1 MKQRILVAVVG
12 IPLLLLVLCW
22 APHWATAALL
32 AALGIIGA
40 HELLAA
46 VCGPEKTKQLWV
58 LAGALA
64 VLTVFSTYA
73 GMDAY
78 KKTVLAAAPWLL
90 CAGVALL
97 FFLAVRWYGREN
109 AIAFQDI
116 CAVLLGGVAIP
127 LAMSCLLRL
136 RLLTYGGGLVLMPLV
151 AAFMSDS
158 AALFTGM
165 ACGKHKLAPK
175 ASPKK
180 TVEGAVG
187 GLAGGVLG
195 MIVFR
200 IVFFF
205 VTVEP
210 LPIGWCMVI
219 GLVGAFMGQL
229 GDLSFSIIKRQ
240 FGIKDYGRLLPGHGG
255 VLDRFDS
262 VIFAAPLTW
271 MLINAVTLY

>member
-1 MKQRILVAVVG
+1 MKQRILVAVIG

-32 AALGIIGA
+32 AALGVIGA

-46 VCGPEKTKQLWV
+46 VSGAEKTKSLWV
-58 LAGALA
+58 LAGFMA
-64 VLTVFSTYA
+64 VCTVFSTYA
-73 GMDAY
+73 GMEAY
-78 KKTVLAAAPWLL
+78 KDTVLVAVPWLL
-90 CAGVALL
+90 CAAVALL
-97 FFLAVRWYGREN
+97 FLLAVRWFGREN
-109 AIAFQDI
+109 AIAFQDV

-136 RLLTYGGGLVLMPLV
+136 RLMEFGGGLVLMPLV

-187 GLAGGVLG
+187 GLVGGIVGMVL
-195 MIVFR
+195 FR

-205 VTVEP
+205 VTVQA
-210 LPIGWCMVI
+210 LSIGWCMVI

-229 GDLSFSIIKRQ
+229 GDLSFSVIKRQ
-240 FGIKDYGRLLPGHGG
+240 CGIKDYGRLLPGHGG

-262 VIFAAPLTW
+262 VIFAAPVVW
-271 MLINAVTLY
+271 MIACAVGM

>member
-1 MKQRILVAVVG
+1 MKQRILVAVIG

-32 AALGIIGA
+32 AALGVIGA

-46 VCGPEKTKQLWV
+46 VSGAEKTKSLWV
-58 LAGALA
+58 LAGFMA
-64 VLTVFSTYA
+64 VCTVFSTYA
-73 GMDAY
+73 GMEAY
-78 KKTVLAAAPWLL
+78 KRTVLVAVPWLL
-90 CAGVALL
+90 CASVVLL
-97 FFLAVRWYGREN
+97 FLLAVRWFGREN
-109 AIAFQDI
+109 AVAFQDV

-136 RLLTYGGGLVLMPLV
+136 RLMEFGGGLVLMPLV

-187 GLAGGVLG
+187 GLVGGIVGMVL
-195 MIVFR
+195 FR

-205 VTVEP
+205 VTVQA
-210 LPIGWCMVI
+210 LSIGWCMVI

-229 GDLSFSIIKRQ
+229 GDLSFSVIKRQ
-240 FGIKDYGRLLPGHGG
+240 CGIKDYGRLLPGHGG

-262 VIFAAPLTW
+262 VIFAAPVVW
-271 MLINAVTLY
+271 MIACAVGM

>member
-1 MKQRILVAVVG
+1 MKQRILVAVIG

-32 AALGIIGA
+32 AALGVIGA

-46 VCGPEKTKQLWV
+46 VSGPEKTKRLWV
-58 LAGALA
+58 LAGFMA
-64 VLTVFSTYA
+64 VFTVFSTYA
-73 GMDAY
+73 GMAGY
-78 KKTVLAAAPWLL
+78 GSVAIALMPWLL
-90 CAGVALL
+90 AASVALL

-136 RLLTYGGGLVLMPLV
+136 RLMSYGGGLVLMPLV

-187 GLAGGVLG
+187 GLVGGVLG

-205 VTVEP
+205 VTVQP
-210 LPIGWCMVI
+210 LSIGWCMVI

-262 VIFAAPLTW
+262 VIFAAPVVW
-271 MLINAVTLY
+271 MIACAVGM

>member
-1 MKQRILVAVVG
+1 MKQRILVAVIG

-32 AALGIIGA
+32 AALGVIGA

-46 VCGPEKTKQLWV
+46 VSGAEKTKSLWV
-58 LAGALA
+58 LAGFMA
-64 VLTVFSTYA
+64 VCTVFSTYA
-73 GMDAY
+73 GMEAY
-78 KKTVLAAAPWLL
+78 KGTVLVAVPWLL
-90 CAGVALL
+90 CAAVALL
-97 FFLAVRWYGREN
+97 FLLAVRWFGREN
-109 AIAFQDI
+109 AIAFQDV

-136 RLLTYGGGLVLMPLV
+136 RLMEFGGGLVLMPLV
-151 AAFMSDS
+151 AAFMSDA

-187 GLAGGVLG
+187 GLVGGIVGMVL
-195 MIVFR
+195 FR

-205 VTVEP
+205 VTVQA
-210 LPIGWCMVI
+210 LSIGWCMVI

-229 GDLSFSIIKRQ
+229 GDLSFSVIKRQ
-240 FGIKDYGRLLPGHGG
+240 CGIKDYGRLLPGHGG

-262 VIFAAPLTW
+262 VIFAAPVTW
-271 MLINAVTLY
+271 MLVNAATLY

>member
-1 MKQRILVAVVG
+1 MKQRILVAVIG

-32 AALGIIGA
+32 AALGVIGA

-46 VCGPEKTKQLWV
+46 VSGAEKTKSLWV
-58 LAGALA
+58 LAGFMA
-64 VLTVFSTYA
+64 VCAVFSTYA
-73 GMDAY
+73 GMEAY
-78 KKTVLAAAPWLL
+78 KGTVLVAVPWLL
-90 CAGVALL
+90 CAAVALL
-97 FFLAVRWYGREN
+97 FLLAVRWFGREN
-109 AIAFQDI
+109 AIAFQDV

-136 RLLTYGGGLVLMPLV
+136 RLMEFGGGLVLMPLV

-187 GLAGGVLG
+187 GLVGGIVGMVL
-195 MIVFR
+195 FR

-205 VTVEP
+205 VTVQA
-210 LPIGWCMVI
+210 LSIGWCMVI

-229 GDLSFSIIKRQ
+229 GDLSFSVIKRQ
-240 FGIKDYGRLLPGHGG
+240 CGIKDYGRLLPGHGG

-262 VIFAAPLTW
+262 VIFAAPVVW
-271 MLINAVTLY
+271 MIACAVGM

>member
-1 MKQRILVAVVG
+1 MKQRILVAVIG

-32 AALGIIGA
+32 AALGVIGA

-46 VCGPEKTKQLWV
+46 VSGAEKTKSLWV
-58 LAGALA
+58 LAGFMA
-64 VLTVFSTYA
+64 VCTVFSTYA
-73 GMDAY
+73 GMEAY
-78 KKTVLAAAPWLL
+78 KSTVLVAVPWLL
-90 CAGVALL
+90 CASVALL
-97 FFLAVRWYGREN
+97 FLLAVRWFGREN
-109 AIAFQDI
+109 AIAFQDA

-136 RLLTYGGGLVLMPLV
+136 RLMEFGGGLVLMPLV
-151 AAFMSDS
+151 AAFMSDA

-187 GLAGGVLG
+187 GLVGGIVGMVL
-195 MIVFR
+195 FR

-205 VTVEP
+205 VTVQA
-210 LPIGWCMVI
+210 LSIGWCMVI

-240 FGIKDYGRLLPGHGG
+240 CGIKDYGRLLPGHGG

-262 VIFAAPLTW
+262 VIFAAPVVW
-271 MLINAVTLY
+271 MIACAVGM

>member
-1 MKQRILVAVVG
+1 MKQRILVAVIG

-32 AALGIIGA
+32 AALGVIGA

-46 VCGPEKTKQLWV
+46 VSGAEKTKSLWV
-58 LAGALA
+58 LAGFMA
-64 VLTVFSTYA
+64 VCIVFSTYA
-73 GMDAY
+73 GMEAY
-78 KKTVLAAAPWLL
+78 KGTVLVAVPWLL
-90 CAGVALL
+90 CAAVALL
-97 FFLAVRWYGREN
+97 FLLAVRWFGREN
-109 AIAFQDI
+109 AIAFQDV

-136 RLLTYGGGLVLMPLV
+136 RLMEFGGGLVLMPLV

-180 TVEGAVG
+180 TMEGAVG
-187 GLAGGVLG
+187 GLVGGIVGMVL
-195 MIVFR
+195 FR

-205 VTVEP
+205 VTVQA
-210 LPIGWCMVI
+210 LSIGWCMVI

-229 GDLSFSIIKRQ
+229 GDLSFSVIKRQ
-240 FGIKDYGRLLPGHGG
+240 CGIKDYGRLLPGHGG

-262 VIFAAPLTW
+262 VIFAAPVVW
-271 MLINAVTLY
+271 MIACAVGM

>member
-1 MKQRILVAVVG
+1 MKQRILVAVIG

-32 AALGIIGA
+32 AALGVIGA

-46 VCGPEKTKQLWV
+46 VSGAEKTKSLWV
-58 LAGALA
+58 LAGFMA
-64 VLTVFSTYA
+64 VRTAFSTYA
-73 GMDAY
+73 GMEAY
-78 KKTVLAAAPWLL
+78 MGTVLVAVPWLL
-90 CAGVALL
+90 CASVVLL
-97 FFLAVRWYGREN
+97 FLLAVRWFGREN
-109 AIAFQDI
+109 AVAFQDV
-116 CAVLLGGVAIP
+116 CAVLVGGVAIP

-136 RLLTYGGGLVLMPLV
+136 RLMEFGGGLVLMPLV

-187 GLAGGVLG
+187 GLVGGIVGMVL
-195 MIVFR
+195 FR

-205 VTVEP
+205 VTVQA
-210 LPIGWCMVI
+210 LSIGWCMVI

-229 GDLSFSIIKRQ
+229 GDLSFSVIKRQ
-240 FGIKDYGRLLPGHGG
+240 CGIKDYGRLLPGHGG

-262 VIFAAPLTW
+262 VIFAAPVVW
-271 MLINAVTLY
+271 MIACAVGM

>member
-1 MKQRILVAVVG
+1 MKQRILVAVIG

-32 AALGIIGA
+32 AALGVIGA

-46 VCGPEKTKQLWV
+46 VSGAEKTKSLWV
-58 LAGALA
+58 LAGFMA
-64 VLTVFSTYA
+64 VCTVFSTYA
-73 GMDAY
+73 GMEAY
-78 KKTVLAAAPWLL
+78 KGTVLVAVPWLL
-90 CAGVALL
+90 CAAVALL
-97 FFLAVRWYGREN
+97 FLLAVRWFGREN
-109 AIAFQDI
+109 AIAFQDV

-136 RLLTYGGGLVLMPLV
+136 RLMEFGGGLVLMPLV
-151 AAFMSDS
+151 AAFMSDA

-187 GLAGGVLG
+187 GLVGGIVGMVL
-195 MIVFR
+195 FR

-205 VTVEP
+205 VTVHA
-210 LPIGWCMVI
+210 LSIGWCMVI

-229 GDLSFSIIKRQ
+229 GDLSFSVIKRQ
-240 FGIKDYGRLLPGHGG
+240 CGIKDYGRLLPGHGG

-262 VIFAAPLTW
+262 VIFAAPVVW
-271 MLINAVTLY
+271 MIACAVGM

>member
-1 MKQRILVAVVG
+1 MKQRILVAVIG

-22 APHWATAALL
+22 LPHWATAALL
-32 AALGIIGA
+32 AALGVIGA

-46 VCGPEKTKQLWV
+46 VSGPEKTKRLWV
-58 LAGALA
+58 LAGVLA
-64 VLTVFSTYA
+64 VLTVFATYA
-73 GMDAY
+73 GREEY
-78 KKTVLAAAPWLL
+78 KGTVLVAAPWLL
-90 CAGVALL
+90 CAAAALL
-97 FFLAVRWYGREN
+97 FLLAVRWYGREN
-109 AIAFQDI
+109 AVAFQDI

-136 RLLTYGGGLVLMPLV
+136 RLLNYGGGLVLMPLV

-180 TVEGAVG
+180 TVEGAAG
-187 GLAGGVLG
+187 GLVGGVLG

-205 VTVEP
+205 VTLQP
-210 LPIGWCMVI
+210 LSIGWCMVI
-219 GLVGAFMGQL
+219 GLAGAFMGQL
-229 GDLSFSIIKRQ
+229 GDLSFSVIKRQ
-240 FGIKDYGRLLPGHGG
+240 CGIKDYGRLLPGHGG

-262 VIFAAPLTW
+262 VIFAAPVVW
-271 MLINAVTLY
+271 MIATAVGM

>member
-1 MKQRILVAVVG
+1 MV
-12 IPLLLLVLCW
+12 
-22 APHWATAALL
+22 
-32 AALGIIGA
+32 
-40 HELLAA
+40 
-46 VCGPEKTKQLWV
+46 
-58 LAGALA
+58 
-64 VLTVFSTYA
+64 
-73 GMDAY
+73 
-78 KKTVLAAAPWLL
+78 
-90 CAGVALL
+90 LL
-97 FFLAVRWYGREN
+97 FLLAVRWFGREN
-109 AIAFQDI
+109 AVAFQDV

-136 RLLTYGGGLVLMPLV
+136 RLMEFGGGLVLMPLV

-187 GLAGGVLG
+187 GLVGGIVGMVL
-195 MIVFR
+195 FR

-205 VTVEP
+205 VTVQA
-210 LPIGWCMVI
+210 LSIGWCMVI

-229 GDLSFSIIKRQ
+229 GDLSFSVIKRQ
-240 FGIKDYGRLLPGHGG
+240 CGIKDYGRLLPGHGG

-262 VIFAAPLTW
+262 VIFAAPVVW
-271 MLINAVTLY
+271 MIACAVGM

>member
-1 MKQRILVAVVG
+1 MKQRILVAVIG

-32 AALGIIGA
+32 AALGVIGA

-46 VCGPEKTKQLWV
+46 VSGAEKTKSLWV
-58 LAGALA
+58 LAGFMA
-64 VLTVFSTYA
+64 VCTVFSTYA
-73 GMDAY
+73 GMEAY
-78 KKTVLAAAPWLL
+78 KGTVLMAVPWLL
-90 CAGVALL
+90 CASVVLL
-97 FFLAVRWYGREN
+97 FLLAVRWFGREN
-109 AIAFQDI
+109 AVAFQDV

-136 RLLTYGGGLVLMPLV
+136 RLMEFGGGLVLMPLV

-187 GLAGGVLG
+187 GLVGGIVGMVL
-195 MIVFR
+195 FR

-205 VTVEP
+205 VTVQA
-210 LPIGWCMVI
+210 LSIGWCMVI

-229 GDLSFSIIKRQ
+229 GDLSFSVIKRQ
-240 FGIKDYGRLLPGHGG
+240 CGIKDYGRLLPGHGG

-262 VIFAAPLTW
+262 VIFAAPVVW
-271 MLINAVTLY
+271 MIACAVGM

>member
-1 MKQRILVAVVG
+1 MKQRILVAVIG

-32 AALGIIGA
+32 AALGVIGA

-46 VCGPEKTKQLWV
+46 VSGAEKTKCLWV
-58 LAGALA
+58 LAGFMA
-64 VLTVFSTYA
+64 VCTVFSTYA
-73 GMDAY
+73 GMEAY
-78 KKTVLAAAPWLL
+78 KGTVLVAVPWLL
-90 CAGVALL
+90 CASVVLL
-97 FFLAVRWYGREN
+97 FLLAVRWFGREN
-109 AIAFQDI
+109 AVAFQDV

-136 RLLTYGGGLVLMPLV
+136 RLMEFGGGLVLMPLV

-187 GLAGGVLG
+187 GLVGGIVGMVL
-195 MIVFR
+195 FR

-205 VTVEP
+205 VTVQA
-210 LPIGWCMVI
+210 LSIGWCMVI

-229 GDLSFSIIKRQ
+229 GDLSFSVIKRQ
-240 FGIKDYGRLLPGHGG
+240 CGIKDYGRLLPGHGG

-262 VIFAAPLTW
+262 VIFAAPVVW
-271 MLINAVTLY
+271 MIACAVGM

>member
-1 MKQRILVAVVG
+1 MKQRILVAVIG

-32 AALGIIGA
+32 AALGVIGA

-46 VCGPEKTKQLWV
+46 VSGAEKTKSLWV
-58 LAGALA
+58 LAGFMA
-64 VLTVFSTYA
+64 VCTVFSTYA
-73 GMDAY
+73 GMEAY
-78 KKTVLAAAPWLL
+78 KGTVLVAVPWLL
-90 CAGVALL
+90 CASVVLL
-97 FFLAVRWYGREN
+97 FLLAVRWFGREN
-109 AIAFQDI
+109 AVAFQDG

-136 RLLTYGGGLVLMPLV
+136 RLMEFGGGLVLMPLV

-187 GLAGGVLG
+187 GLVGGIVGMVL
-195 MIVFR
+195 FR

-205 VTVEP
+205 VTVQA
-210 LPIGWCMVI
+210 LSIGWCMVI

-229 GDLSFSIIKRQ
+229 GDLSFSVIKRQ
-240 FGIKDYGRLLPGHGG
+240 CGIKDYGRLLPGHGG

-262 VIFAAPLTW
+262 VIFAAPVVW
-271 MLINAVTLY
+271 MIACAVGM

>member
-262 VIFAAPLTW
+262 VIFAAPVTW
-271 MLINAVTLY
+271 LIVEAITLY

>member
-1 MKQRILVAVVG
+1 MKQRILVAVIG

-32 AALGIIGA
+32 AALGVIGA

-46 VCGPEKTKQLWV
+46 VSGAEKTKSLWV
-58 LAGALA
+58 LAGFMA
-64 VLTVFSTYA
+64 VCTVFSTYA
-73 GMDAY
+73 GMEAY
-78 KKTVLAAAPWLL
+78 KGTVLVAVPWLL
-90 CAGVALL
+90 CASVVLL
-97 FFLAVRWYGREN
+97 FLLAVRWFGREN
-109 AIAFQDI
+109 AVAFQDV

-136 RLLTYGGGLVLMPLV
+136 RLMEFGGGLVLMPLV

-187 GLAGGVLG
+187 GLVGGIVGMVL
-195 MIVFR
+195 FR

-205 VTVEP
+205 VTVQA
-210 LPIGWCMVI
+210 LSIGWCMVI

-229 GDLSFSIIKRQ
+229 GDLSFSVIKRQ
-240 FGIKDYGRLLPGHGG
+240 CGIKDYGRLLPGHGG

-262 VIFAAPLTW
+262 VIFAAPVVW
-271 MLINAVTLY
+271 MIACAVGT

>member
-1 MKQRILVAVVG
+1 MKQRILVAVIG

-32 AALGIIGA
+32 AALGVIGA

-46 VCGPEKTKQLWV
+46 VSGAEKTKSLWV
-58 LAGALA
+58 LAGFMA
-64 VLTVFSTYA
+64 VCTVFSTYA
-73 GMDAY
+73 GMEEY
-78 KKTVLAAAPWLL
+78 KDTALVAVPWLL
-90 CAGVALL
+90 CAAVALL
-97 FFLAVRWYGREN
+97 FLLAVRWFGREN
-109 AIAFQDI
+109 AIAFQDA
-116 CAVLLGGVAIP
+116 CAMLLGGVAIP

-136 RLLTYGGGLVLMPLV
+136 RLMEFGGGLVLMPLV
-151 AAFMSDS
+151 AAFMSDA

-187 GLAGGVLG
+187 GLVGGIVGMVL
-195 MIVFR
+195 FR

-205 VTVEP
+205 VTVHA
-210 LPIGWCMVI
+210 LSIGWCMVI

-229 GDLSFSIIKRQ
+229 GDLSFSVIKRQ
-240 FGIKDYGRLLPGHGG
+240 CGIKDYGRLLPGHGG

-262 VIFAAPLTW
+262 VIFAAPVVW
-271 MLINAVTLY
+271 MIACAVGM

>member
-1 MKQRILVAVVG
+1 MKQRILVAVIG

-32 AALGIIGA
+32 AALGVIGA
-40 HELLAA
+40 HEQLAA
-46 VCGPEKTKQLWV
+46 VSGAEKTKSLWV
-58 LAGALA
+58 LAGFMA
-64 VLTVFSTYA
+64 VCTVFSTYA
-73 GMDAY
+73 GMEAY
-78 KKTVLAAAPWLL
+78 KGTVLVAVPWLL
-90 CAGVALL
+90 CAAVALL
-97 FFLAVRWYGREN
+97 FLLAVRWFGREN
-109 AIAFQDI
+109 AIAFQDV

-136 RLLTYGGGLVLMPLV
+136 RLMEFGGGLVLMPLV
-151 AAFMSDS
+151 AAFMSDA

-187 GLAGGVLG
+187 GLVGGIVGMVL
-195 MIVFR
+195 FR

-205 VTVEP
+205 VTVQA
-210 LPIGWCMVI
+210 LSIGWCMVI

-229 GDLSFSIIKRQ
+229 GDLSFSVIKRQ
-240 FGIKDYGRLLPGHGG
+240 CGIKDYGRLLPGHGG

-262 VIFAAPLTW
+262 VIFAAPVVW
-271 MLINAVTLY
+271 MIACAVGM

>member
-1 MKQRILVAVVG
+1 MKQRILVAVIG

-32 AALGIIGA
+32 AALGVIGT

-46 VCGPEKTKQLWV
+46 VSGAEKTKSLWV
-58 LAGALA
+58 LAGFMA
-64 VLTVFSTYA
+64 VCTVFSTYA
-73 GMDAY
+73 GMEAY
-78 KKTVLAAAPWLL
+78 KGTVLVAVPWLL
-90 CAGVALL
+90 CAAVALL
-97 FFLAVRWYGREN
+97 FLLAVRWFGREN
-109 AIAFQDI
+109 AIAFQDV

-136 RLLTYGGGLVLMPLV
+136 RLMEFGGGLVLMPLV
-151 AAFMSDS
+151 AAFMSDA

-187 GLAGGVLG
+187 GLVGGIVGMVL
-195 MIVFR
+195 FR

-205 VTVEP
+205 VTVQA
-210 LPIGWCMVI
+210 LSIGWCMVI

-229 GDLSFSIIKRQ
+229 GDLSFSVIKRQ
-240 FGIKDYGRLLPGHGG
+240 CGIKDYGRLLPGHGG

-262 VIFAAPLTW
+262 VIFAAPVVW
-271 MLINAVTLY
+271 MIACAVGM

>member
-1 MKQRILVAVVG
+1 MKQRILVAVIG

-32 AALGIIGA
+32 AALGVIGA

-46 VCGPEKTKQLWV
+46 VSGAEKTKSLWV
-58 LAGALA
+58 LAGFMA
-64 VLTVFSTYA
+64 VCTVFSTYA
-73 GMDAY
+73 GMEAY
-78 KKTVLAAAPWLL
+78 KGTVLVAVPWLL
-90 CAGVALL
+90 CAAVALL
-97 FFLAVRWYGREN
+97 FLLAVRWFGREN
-109 AIAFQDI
+109 AIAFQDV
-116 CAVLLGGVAIP
+116 CAVLLGGAAIP

-136 RLLTYGGGLVLMPLV
+136 RLMEFGGGLVLMPLV
-151 AAFMSDS
+151 AAFMSDA

-187 GLAGGVLG
+187 GLVGGIVGMVL
-195 MIVFR
+195 FR

-205 VTVEP
+205 VTVQA
-210 LPIGWCMVI
+210 LSIGWCMVI

-229 GDLSFSIIKRQ
+229 GDLSFSVIKRQ
-240 FGIKDYGRLLPGHGG
+240 CGIKDYGRLLPGHGG

-262 VIFAAPLTW
+262 VIFAAPVVW
-271 MLINAVTLY
+271 MIACAVGM

>member
-1 MKQRILVAVVG
+1 MKQRILVAVIG

-32 AALGIIGA
+32 AALGVIGA

-46 VCGPEKTKQLWV
+46 VSGSEKTKQLWV
-58 LAGALA
+58 LAGVMAT
-64 VLTVFSTYA
+64 LTVFSVYA
-73 GMDAY
+73 EGEEF
-78 KKTVLAAAPWLL
+78 KGTVLVAVPWLL
-90 CAGVALL
+90 CGSVALL
-97 FFLAVRWYGREN
+97 FLLAVRWFGRVN
-109 AIAFQDI
+109 AIAFQDV

-127 LAMSCLLRL
+127 LAMGCLLRL
-136 RLLTYGGGLVLMPLV
+136 RLMDFGGGLVLMPLV

-165 ACGKHKLAPK
+165 ACGKHKLASK

-187 GLAGGVLG
+187 GLVGGVVG
-195 MIVFR
+195 MVVFR
-200 IVFFF
+200 IAFFF
-205 VTVEP
+205 VTVHA
-210 LPIGWCMVI
+210 LSIGWCMVI

-229 GDLSFSIIKRQ
+229 GDLSFSVIKRQ
-240 FGIKDYGRLLPGHGG
+240 CGIKDYGRLLPGHGG

-262 VIFAAPLTW
+262 VIFAAPVVW
-271 MLINAVTLY
+271 MIASAVGM

>member
-78 KKTVLAAAPWLL
+78 KKTALAAAPWLL

-97 FFLAVRWYGREN
+97 FFLAVRWYGRVN

-262 VIFAAPLTW
+262 VIFAAPVVW
-271 MLINAVTLY
+271 MIAVSVGM

>member
-1 MKQRILVAVVG
+1 MKQRILVAVIG

-32 AALGIIGA
+32 AALGVIGA

-46 VCGPEKTKQLWV
+46 VSGAEKTKSLWV
-58 LAGALA
+58 LAGFMA
-64 VLTVFSTYA
+64 VCTVFSTYA
-73 GMDAY
+73 GMEAY
-78 KKTVLAAAPWLL
+78 KGTVLVAVPWLL
-90 CAGVALL
+90 CASVVLL
-97 FFLAVRWYGREN
+97 FLVAVRWFGREN
-109 AIAFQDI
+109 AIAFQDV

-136 RLLTYGGGLVLMPLV
+136 RLMEFGGGLVLMPLV

-187 GLAGGVLG
+187 GLVGGIVGMVL
-195 MIVFR
+195 FR

-205 VTVEP
+205 VTVQA
-210 LPIGWCMVI
+210 LSIGWCMVI

-229 GDLSFSIIKRQ
+229 GDLSFSVIKRQ
-240 FGIKDYGRLLPGHGG
+240 CGIKDYGRLLPGHGG

-262 VIFAAPLTW
+262 VIFAAPVVW
-271 MLINAVTLY
+271 MIACAVGM

>member
-1 MKQRILVAVVG
+1 MKQRILVAVIG

-22 APHWATAALL
+22 LSHWATAALL
-32 AALGIIGA
+32 AALGVIGA

-46 VCGPEKTKQLWV
+46 VSGPEKTKRLWV
-58 LAGALA
+58 LAGVLA
-64 VLTVFSTYA
+64 VLTVFA
-73 GMDAY
+73 
-78 KKTVLAAAPWLL
+78 WLL
-90 CAGVALL
+90 CAAAALL
-97 FFLAVRWYGREN
+97 FLLAVRWYGREN
-109 AIAFQDI
+109 AVAFQDI

-136 RLLTYGGGLVLMPLV
+136 RLLNYGGGLVLMPLV

-165 ACGKHKLAPK
+165 ACGKHKLASK

-180 TVEGAVG
+180 TVEGAMG
-187 GLAGGVLG
+187 GLVGGVLG

-205 VTVEP
+205 VTLQP
-210 LPIGWCMVI
+210 LSIGWCMVI
-219 GLVGAFMGQL
+219 GLAGAFMGQL
-229 GDLSFSIIKRQ
+229 GDLSFSVIKRQ
-240 FGIKDYGRLLPGHGG
+240 CGIKDYGRLLPGHGG

-262 VIFAAPLTW
+262 VIFAAPVVW
-271 MLINAVTLY
+271 MIATAVGM

>member
-1 MKQRILVAVVG
+1 MKQRILVAVIG

-32 AALGIIGA
+32 AALGVIGA

-46 VCGPEKTKQLWV
+46 VSGAEKTKSLWV
-58 LAGALA
+58 LAGFMA
-64 VLTVFSTYA
+64 VCTVFSTYA
-73 GMDAY
+73 GMEAY
-78 KKTVLAAAPWLL
+78 KGTVLVAVPWLL
-90 CAGVALL
+90 CASVVLL
-97 FFLAVRWYGREN
+97 FLLAVRWFGREN
-109 AIAFQDI
+109 AVAFQDV

-136 RLLTYGGGLVLMPLV
+136 RLMEFGGGLVLMPLV

-187 GLAGGVLG
+187 GLVGGIVGMVL
-195 MIVFR
+195 FR

-205 VTVEP
+205 VTVQA
-210 LPIGWCMVI
+210 LSIGWCMVI
-219 GLVGAFMGQL
+219 GLVGAYMGQL
-229 GDLSFSIIKRQ
+229 GDLSFSVIKRQ
-240 FGIKDYGRLLPGHGG
+240 CGIKDYGRLLPGHGG

-262 VIFAAPLTW
+262 VIFAAPVVW
-271 MLINAVTLY
+271 MIACAVGM

>member
-1 MKQRILVAVVG
+1 MKQRILVAVIG

-32 AALGIIGA
+32 AALGGIGA

-46 VCGPEKTKQLWV
+46 VSGAEKTKSLWV
-58 LAGALA
+58 LAGFMA
-64 VLTVFSTYA
+64 VCTVFSTYA
-73 GMDAY
+73 GMEAY
-78 KKTVLAAAPWLL
+78 KGTVLVAVPWLL
-90 CAGVALL
+90 CAAVALL
-97 FFLAVRWYGREN
+97 FLLAVRWFGREN
-109 AIAFQDI
+109 AIAFQDV

-136 RLLTYGGGLVLMPLV
+136 RLMEFGGGLVLMPLV

-187 GLAGGVLG
+187 GLVGGIVGMVL
-195 MIVFR
+195 FR

-205 VTVEP
+205 VTVQA
-210 LPIGWCMVI
+210 LSIGWCMVI

-229 GDLSFSIIKRQ
+229 GDLSFSVIKRQ
-240 FGIKDYGRLLPGHGG
+240 CGIKDYGRLLPGHGG

-262 VIFAAPLTW
+262 VIFAAPVVW
-271 MLINAVTLY
+271 MIACAVGM

>member
-1 MKQRILVAVVG
+1 MKQRILVAVIG

-32 AALGIIGA
+32 AALGVIGA

-46 VCGPEKTKQLWV
+46 VSGAEKTKSLWV
-58 LAGALA
+58 LAGFMA
-64 VLTVFSTYA
+64 VCTVFSTYA
-73 GMDAY
+73 GMEAY
-78 KKTVLAAAPWLL
+78 KGTVLVAVPWLL
-90 CAGVALL
+90 CAAVALL
-97 FFLAVRWYGREN
+97 FLLAVRWFGREN
-109 AIAFQDI
+109 AIAFQGV

-136 RLLTYGGGLVLMPLV
+136 RLMEFGGGLVLMPLV
-151 AAFMSDS
+151 AAFMSDA

-187 GLAGGVLG
+187 GLVGGIVGMVL
-195 MIVFR
+195 FR

-205 VTVEP
+205 VTVQA
-210 LPIGWCMVI
+210 LSIGWCMVI

-229 GDLSFSIIKRQ
+229 GDLSFSVIKRQ
-240 FGIKDYGRLLPGHGG
+240 CGIKDYGRLLPGHGG

-262 VIFAAPLTW
+262 VIFAAPVVW
-271 MLINAVTLY
+271 MIACAVGM

>member
-1 MKQRILVAVVG
+1 MKQRILVAVIG

-32 AALGIIGA
+32 AALGVIGA

-46 VCGPEKTKQLWV
+46 VSGAEKTKSLWV
-58 LAGALA
+58 LAGFMA
-64 VLTVFSTYA
+64 VCTVFSTYA
-73 GMDAY
+73 GMEAY
-78 KKTVLAAAPWLL
+78 KGTVLVAVPWLL
-90 CAGVALL
+90 CAAVALL
-97 FFLAVRWYGREN
+97 FLLAVRWFGREN
-109 AIAFQDI
+109 AIAFQDV
-116 CAVLLGGVAIP
+116 CAVLLGGAAIP

-136 RLLTYGGGLVLMPLV
+136 RLMEFGGGLVLMPLV
-151 AAFMSDS
+151 AAFMSDA

-187 GLAGGVLG
+187 GLVGGIVGMVL
-195 MIVFR
+195 FR

-205 VTVEP
+205 VTVQA
-210 LPIGWCMVI
+210 LSIGWCMVI
-219 GLVGAFMGQL
+219 GLGGAFMGQL
-229 GDLSFSIIKRQ
+229 GDLSFSVIKRQ
-240 FGIKDYGRLLPGHGG
+240 CGIKDYGRLLPGHGG

-262 VIFAAPLTW
+262 VIFAAPVVW
-271 MLINAVTLY
+271 MIACAVGM

>member
-1 MKQRILVAVVG
+1 MKQRILVAVIG

-32 AALGIIGA
+32 AALGVIGA
-40 HELLAA
+40 YELLAA
-46 VCGPEKTKQLWV
+46 VSGAEKTKSLWV
-58 LAGALA
+58 LAGFMA
-64 VLTVFSTYA
+64 VCTVFSTYA
-73 GMDAY
+73 GMEAY
-78 KKTVLAAAPWLL
+78 KGTVLVAVPWLL
-90 CAGVALL
+90 CAAVALL
-97 FFLAVRWYGREN
+97 FLLAVRWFGREN
-109 AIAFQDI
+109 AVAFQDV

-136 RLLTYGGGLVLMPLV
+136 RLMEFGGGLVLMPLV

-187 GLAGGVLG
+187 GLVGGIVGMVL
-195 MIVFR
+195 FR

-205 VTVEP
+205 VTVQA
-210 LPIGWCMVI
+210 LSIGWCMVI

-229 GDLSFSIIKRQ
+229 GDLSFSVIKRQ
-240 FGIKDYGRLLPGHGG
+240 CGIKDYGRLLPGHGG

-262 VIFAAPLTW
+262 VIFAAPVVW
-271 MLINAVTLY
+271 MIACAVGM

>member
-1 MKQRILVAVVG
+1 MKQRILVAVIG

-32 AALGIIGA
+32 AALGVIGA

-46 VCGPEKTKQLWV
+46 VSGAEKTKSLWV
-58 LAGALA
+58 LAGFMA
-64 VLTVFSTYA
+64 VCTVFSTYA
-73 GMDAY
+73 GMEAY
-78 KKTVLAAAPWLL
+78 KGTVLVAVPWLL
-90 CAGVALL
+90 CASVVLL
-97 FFLAVRWYGREN
+97 FLLAVRWFGREN
-109 AIAFQDI
+109 AVAFQDV

-136 RLLTYGGGLVLMPLV
+136 RLMEVGGGLVLMPLV

-187 GLAGGVLG
+187 GLVGGIVGMVL
-195 MIVFR
+195 FR

-205 VTVEP
+205 VTVQA
-210 LPIGWCMVI
+210 LSIGWCMVI

-229 GDLSFSIIKRQ
+229 GDLSFSVIKRQ
-240 FGIKDYGRLLPGHGG
+240 CGIKDYGRLLPGHGG

-262 VIFAAPLTW
+262 VIFAAPVVW
-271 MLINAVTLY
+271 MIACAVGM